1 MPQAG
6 VCVSLCA
13 CVCVYLACPFDRQS
27 LDVSVICLSPRQCK
41 GSLGLL
47 GYWPVVISRE
57 APQCSLYT
65 TALVKASWN
74 SLRMLLN
81 KSISLIQYEWKA
93 HVFVGWKLYKVP
105 VLKLRCDA
113 LLFLISNTRS
123 LLSELNVASSLLSV
137 VKYASWVDSLELASY
152 YAWALCFFHLPAE
165 SWKLETLL
173 HANLSKKE
181 LGR

>member
-41 GSLGLL
+41 DSLGLL

-65 TALVKASWN
+65 TALVKAS
-74 SLRMLLN
+74 
-81 KSISLIQYEWKA
+81 
-93 HVFVGWKLYKVP
+93 
-105 VLKLRCDA
+105 
-113 LLFLISNTRS
+113 
-123 LLSELNVASSLLSV
+123 
-137 VKYASWVDSLELASY
+137 
-152 YAWALCFFHLPAE
+152 
-165 SWKLETLL
+165 
-173 HANLSKKE
+173 
-181 LGR
+181 